1 MLEAAAALLA
11 SRMVFVVLR
20 DDDSVWL
27 AYEQYFGLGESM
39 PWVGMPRV
47 GMPAAGIVFWRA
59 GAVTGR
65 ATSDCIELA
74 CSLKNWVMGP

>member
-1 MLEAAAALLA
+1 MLEAAADLLA
-11 SRMVFVVLR
+11 SGMVFVALR

-27 AYEQYFGLGESM
+27 AYVQYFGWGES
-39 PWVGMPRV
+39 MPRV

-74 CSLKNWVMGP
+74 CSLKN